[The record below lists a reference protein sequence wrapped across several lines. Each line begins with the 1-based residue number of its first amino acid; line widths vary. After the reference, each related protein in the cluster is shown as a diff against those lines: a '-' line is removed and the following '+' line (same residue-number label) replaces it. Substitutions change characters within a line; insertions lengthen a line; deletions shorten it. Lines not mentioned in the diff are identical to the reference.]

1 MEPDQRLQRPPSLVP
16 NLADWRFEHY
26 LTMRLLPLFY
36 LLLVAGAAVAV
47 FGIAAACFWIS
58 TPIGLIA
65 LAVSPLLLLVIVAVV
80 RAALEY
86 LIMAHRIMRI
96 IERMDAL
103 PEQVRDLSYRVDGI
117 TRQVDRLT
125 DNVQDIHKDL
135 MHVRPLLRSAGLPA
149 RLLAFLKTPGDR

>member
-65 LAVSPLLLLVIVAVV
+65 LSVSPLLLLVIVAVV
-80 RAALEY
+80 LS
-86 LIMAHRIMRI
+86 LIHI
-96 IERMDAL
+96 
-103 PEQVRDLSYRVDGI
+103 
-117 TRQVDRLT
+117 
-125 DNVQDIHKDL
+125 
-135 MHVRPLLRSAGLPA
+135 
-149 RLLAFLKTPGDR
+149 

>member
-65 LAVSPLLLLVIVAVV
+65 LSVSPLLLLVIVAVV

-125 DNVQDIHKDL
+125 DNVQDIHQDL
-135 MHVRPLLRSAGLPA
+135 MHVRPCSVPQ
-149 RLLAFLKTPGDR
+149 AFPRGCWLF

>member
-65 LAVSPLLLLVIVAVV
+65 LSVSPLLLLVIVAVV

-125 DNVQDIHKDL
+125 DNVQDIHQDL
-135 MHVRPLLRSAGLPA
+135 MHVRPLLRSAGFPS
-149 RLLAFLKTPGDR
+149 RLLAFLKAPTIR

>member
-1 MEPDQRLQRPPSLVP
+1 M
-16 NLADWRFEHY
+16 
-26 LTMRLLPLFY
+26 LL
-36 LLLVAGAAVAV
+36 
-47 FGIAAACFWIS
+47 I
-58 TPIGLIA
+58 
-65 LAVSPLLLLVIVAVV
+65 SPLLLLVIVAVV

-125 DNVQDIHKDL
+125 DNVQDIHQDL

>member
-1 MEPDQRLQRPPSLVP
+1 MEPDHRLQHPPSLIP

-36 LLLVAGAAVAV
+36 LLLVAGAAAAVGGIVAV
-47 FGIAAACFWIS
+47 CFWLS
-58 TPIGLIA
+58 TPAGLIA
-65 LAVSPLLLLVIVAVV
+65 MACAPLVLLVIVAVV

-103 PEQVRDLSYRVDGI
+103 PDQVSDLAFRVDGI
-117 TRQVDRLT
+117 TGHVDRLT
-125 DNVQDIHKDL
+125 DNVQDIHQDL
-135 MHVRPLLRSAGLPA
+135 MHVRPLLRSAGLPS
-149 RLLAFLKTPGDR
+149 RLLGWIKPPSPR

>member
-36 LLLVAGAAVAV
+36 ILLVGGAAVAV
-47 FGIAAACFWIS
+47 AGIAAACFWIS
-58 TPIGLIA
+58 TPVGLIA
-65 LAVSPLLLLVIVAVV
+65 SAIAPRLLLVIVAVV

-103 PEQVRDLSYRVDGI
+103 PDQVRGLSHRVDGI
-117 TRQVDRLT
+117 TRQVDSLT
-125 DNVQDIHKDL
+125 DNVQDIHQDL
-135 MHVRPLLRSAGLPA
+135 MHVRPLLRSAGFPS
-149 RLLAFLKTPGDR
+149 RLLAFLKAPTIR